1 MGKVNQKKVS
11 GGKGGE
17 ATLGK
22 NTLKAG
28 CGCALPPRSSD
39 QITFVIGYGSLGVN
53 NEDLFI
59 KLFKSL
65 APGRAAGGLFF
76 MS

>member
-1 MGKVNQKKVS
+1 MVKVRKKNAS

-28 CGCALPPRSSD
+28 CGCALPLVP
-39 QITFVIGYGSLGVN
+39 QV
-53 NEDLFI
+53 
-59 KLFKSL
+59 KSHPPL
-65 APGRAAGGLFF
+65 I
-76 MS
+76 